1 MPQLAPS
8 WSQSLDGRKGSDM
21 ADEQTGLPQ
30 TNAEW
35 LEWHKKYRLQSR
47 YTSPIV
53 LERGE
58 GLKLWDVEGN
68 EYLDFHS
75 GQVCAGIGH
84 ANPELAA
91 AVEAQLRRLV
101 QT

>member
-1 MPQLAPS
+1 MTDE
-8 WSQSLDGRKGSDM
+8 SQTSPR
-21 ADEQTGLPQ
+21 

-35 LEWHKKYRLQSR
+35 LDLHKRYRLQTR

-53 LERGE
+53 LERGD
-58 GLKLWDVEGN
+58 GLRLWDVEGN

-84 ANPELAA
+84 ANPELAD
-91 AVEAQLRRLV
+91 AVGAQLRRLV
-101 QT
+101 QTGSIFTVPAEILVAKRL